1 MTHEDLPLIDLRPA
15 SQLGNVPSVHT
26 QTSLL
31 LFPSHSPLSSSAS
44 CIAWCD
50 IYGYQIRGDTSV
62 NRILVVQVCLT
73 LSTNVKV
80 RCSCISVI
88 LGLEVGRSEIGRS
101 WGLTG
106 QPGARCSST
115 YTKTGQ
121 PVQPNQ
127 QDPNPVRFPFSS
139 SKIENNRRKTSSIDL
154 WPPTHTQTLTSLHT
168 YTITITVLLLQVFV
182 WTKQFNM

>member
-31 LFPSHSPLSSSAS
+31 LFPSHSPLSSLAS

-50 IYGYQIRGDTSV
+50 IYGYQIRGDSSV
-62 NRILVVQVCLT
+62 NRILVVQACLT
-73 LSTNVKV
+73 PSTNVKV
-80 RCSCISVI
+80 RCSCIPVI

-106 QPGARCSST
+106 QP
-115 YTKTGQ
+115 
-121 PVQPNQ
+121 VQPNQ

-139 SKIENNRRKTSSIDL
+139 NKIENNRRKTSSIDL
-154 WPPTHTQTLTSLHT
+154 WPPHTHSHHYIHIQ
-168 YTITITVLLLQVFV
+168 
-182 WTKQFNM
+182 